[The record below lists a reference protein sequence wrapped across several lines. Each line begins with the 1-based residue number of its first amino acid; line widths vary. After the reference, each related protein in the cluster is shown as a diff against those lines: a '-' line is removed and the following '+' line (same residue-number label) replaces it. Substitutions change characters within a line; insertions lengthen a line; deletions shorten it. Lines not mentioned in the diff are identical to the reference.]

1 MTSAVGIQAERP
13 LLRTS
18 GALLLGGLVFNA
30 AVTMLFHPS
39 GDEDVHETIFAQYA
53 ASDSWEWVHFG
64 QLAGVLVALGGLLVL
79 HQVLRSRTPTLSGFA
94 AAMTVA
100 TAAVWA
106 ALQAVDGIA
115 LKQAVDAWAAADEGS
130 QSFRFADA
138 ETVRWTEWGLQS
150 YMRVLLGA
158 TLLLFGAAILTTHLL
173 AAWTGWIAGLAGLL
187 SVAIGVDVSY
197 RGLDSG
203 FQQIASPVFQVLMLA
218 FAIGVVVAAARG
230 RVSES
235 PRR

>member
-1 MTSAVGIQAERP
+1 MTSAPDSRTERP

-18 GALLLGGLVFNA
+18 GALLLGGLVLNA
-30 AVTMLFHPS
+30 AVTMLFHPA
-39 GDEDVHETIFAQYA
+39 GDEDVHETIFAEYA

-79 HQVLRSRTPTLSGFA
+79 HQVLRSRTSMLSAFA

-106 ALQAVDGIA
+106 TLQAVDGIA
-115 LKQAVDAWAAADEGS
+115 LKQAVDSWVAADEDS
-130 QSFRFADA
+130 RSSRFADA
-138 ETVRWTEWGLQS
+138 EAVRWIEWGLQS

-158 TLLLFGAAILTTHLL
+158 TLLLFGAAILKSHLL
-173 AAWTGWIAGLAGLL
+173 AAWTGWIAALAGLL
-187 SVAIGVDVSY
+187 SLAVGLDVSY
-197 RGLDSG
+197 SGLDSG
-203 FQQIASPVFQVLMLA
+203 FQQVASPAFQVLMLA
-218 FAIGVVVAAARG
+218 FAIGVVVAARG

-235 PRR
+235 SRS

>member
-18 GALLLGGLVFNA
+18 GALLLGGLFLNA

-39 GDEDVHETIFAQYA
+39 GDEDVHETIFAEYA
-53 ASDSWEWVHFG
+53 GSDSWEWVHVG

-79 HQVLRSRTPTLSGFA
+79 HQVLRSGASRLSAFA
-94 AAMTVA
+94 AAMTIA

-106 ALQAVDGIA
+106 VLQAVDGIA
-115 LKQAVDAWAAADEGS
+115 LKQAVDAWVAADEDS

-138 ETVRWTEWGLQS
+138 ETVRWAEWGLQS

-158 TLLLFGAAILTTHLL
+158 TLLLFGAAILTTHVL
-173 AAWTGWIAGLAGLL
+173 AAWTGWVAGLAGLVSL
-187 SVAIGVDVSY
+187 AIGVDVSY
-197 RGLDSG
+197 SGLDSS
-203 FQQIASPVFQVLMLA
+203 FQQIASPSFQVLMLA
-218 FAIGVVVAAARG
+218 FAIGVVVAARG
-230 RVSES
+230 RVHES
-235 PRR
+235 SRG

>member
-1 MTSAVGIQAERP
+1 MTSALDIQAERP

-18 GALLLGGLVFNA
+18 GALLLGGLVLNA

-39 GDEDVHETIFAQYA
+39 GDEDVHETIFTEYA

-79 HQVLRSRTPTLSGFA
+79 HQVLRSRTSRLSAFA

-106 ALQAVDGIA
+106 VLQAVDGIA
-115 LKQAVDAWAAADEGS
+115 LKQAVDAWVAADEGS

-158 TLLLFGAAILTTHLL
+158 TLLLFGAAILATRVL

-187 SVAIGVDVSY
+187 SLAVGVDVSY
-197 RGLDSG
+197 SGLDSR
-203 FQQIASPVFQVLMLA
+203 FQQIASPAFQVLMLA
-218 FAIGVVVAAARG
+218 FAIGVVVSARG

-235 PRR
+235 SRS

>member
-1 MTSAVGIQAERP
+1 MTSATSTQAERQ

-18 GALLLGGLVFNA
+18 GALLLGGLVLNA

-39 GDEDVHETIFAQYA
+39 GDEDVHDAIFAEYA

-64 QLAGVLVALGGLLVL
+64 QLAGVLLALGGLIVL
-79 HQVLRSRTPTLSGFA
+79 HQVLRSRASRLSAFA
-94 AAMTVA
+94 AGMTVA

-106 ALQAVDGIA
+106 VLQAVDGIA
-115 LKQAVDAWAAADEGS
+115 LKQAVDAWVAADEAGKS
-130 QSFRFADA
+130 LRFADA

-158 TLLLFGAAILTTHLL
+158 TLVLFGAAILTTRVL
-173 AAWTGWIAGLAGLL
+173 AAWTGWIAVLAGIL
-187 SVAIGVDVSY
+187 SMAIGVDVSY
-197 RGLDSG
+197 SGLDSG
-203 FQQIASPVFQVLMLA
+203 FQLIASPAFQVLMLA

-230 RVSES
+230 RMTES
-235 PRR
+235 PLS